1 MADSFYVEMRNA
13 MLGAWT
19 HSFVDLN
26 TDNTR
31 VGLRDEGTTALNLTT
46 QVDLADIVTAI
57 VAESA
62 NVGTPTVG
70 VVAAGVFDH
79 DNVTF
84 TAVSGASVES
94 LDYFKETGTDSTSPL
109 ICNIDS
115 ATGLPVTPNGG
126 DITWTPN
133 ASGVFQIT

>member
-1 MADSFYVEMRNA
+1 
-13 MLGAWT
+13 MLGAAT
-19 HSFVDLN
+19 HSVVDLN
-26 TDNTR
+26 TDNIR
-31 VGLRDEGTTALNLTT
+31 CALRDEGANALDLTAE
-46 QVDLADIVTAI
+46 VDLADVESGH
-57 VAESA
+57 VAESGNLA
-62 NVGTPTVG
+62 NCTVG

-84 TAVSGASVES
+84 SAVSGNSCES
-94 LDYFKETGTDSTSPL
+94 IDYFKETGTSSTSPM

-126 DITWTPN
+126 DITWTPS

>member
-1 MADSFYVEMRNA
+1 MADAFYVEMRNA

-31 VGLRDEGTTALNLTT
+31 CALRDEGTTAINLST
-46 QVDLADIVTAI
+46 QVDLADVVSAH

-62 NVGTPTVG
+62 NLGTPTVG
-70 VVAAGVFDH
+70 SVAAGVFDH

-84 TAVSGASVES
+84 SEVTGDSCES
-94 LDYFKETGTDSTSPL
+94 IDYYKETGTDSTSPL

-126 DITWTPN
+126 NITWTPS

>member
-31 VGLRDEGTTALNLTT
+31 CALRDEGALALDL
-46 QVDLADIVTAI
+46 VGDFDLADTVAGH

-62 NVGTPTVG
+62 NLGTPTVG

-84 TAVSGASVES
+84 SSVTGASCES
-94 LDYFKETGTDSTSPL
+94 IDYYKETGTDSTSPM

-126 DITWTPN
+126 DITWTPS